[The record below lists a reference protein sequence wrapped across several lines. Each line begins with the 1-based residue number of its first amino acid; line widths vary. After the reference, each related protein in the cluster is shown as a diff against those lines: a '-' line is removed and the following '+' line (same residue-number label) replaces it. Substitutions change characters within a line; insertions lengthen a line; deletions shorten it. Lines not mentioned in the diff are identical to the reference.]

1 MKVIPRMRDSD
12 ELVCRVLYL
21 PPVLLCFVCV
31 NLAACFWFHLN
42 KSCCH
47 AYGVSNKKYELN
59 ATRFS
64 LIGRMDVPG
73 QIAVQSSEADA
84 VKWKGDI
91 LVFGVFEGCLEDKAL
106 KSLDELVGGLISDI
120 IKEEDFSGK
129 IGQSTYTRLAGHS
142 FKRVGLV
149 GLGKVNA
156 VSKSTKVWKT
166 LGENIATAA
175 KTAQA
180 TSVAVLIAGS
190 SDLSE
195 DAKLAAASAITSGI
209 KT

>member
-1 MKVIPRMRDSD
+1 MN
-12 ELVCRVLYL
+12 VL
-21 PPVLLCFVCV
+21 
-31 NLAACFWFHLN
+31 
-42 KSCCH
+42 
-47 AYGVSNKKYELN
+47 
-59 ATRFS
+59 
-64 LIGRMDVPG
+64 G

-91 LVFGVFEGCLEDKAL
+91 LVVGVFEGCLEDKEL

-129 IGQSTYTRLAGHS
+129 IGQSTYTRLAGHG

-149 GLGKVNA
+149 GLGKVDA

-166 LGENIATAA
+166 LGENIATAS

-180 TSVAVLIAGS
+180 TSVAVFIAGS

-195 DAKLAAASAITSGI
+195 DAKLVAASAITSGI
-209 KT
+209 QI

>member
-1 MKVIPRMRDSD
+1 MQRRIRGFC
-12 ELVCRVLYL
+12 E
-21 PPVLLCFVCV
+21 
-31 NLAACFWFHLN
+31 
-42 KSCCH
+42 
-47 AYGVSNKKYELN
+47 G
-59 ATRFS
+59 FS
-64 LIGRMDVPG
+64 WIGRMDVLG

-91 LVFGVFEGCLEDKAL
+91 LVFGVFEGGLEDKEL

-166 LGENIATAA
+166 LGENIATAS

-195 DAKLAAASAITSGI
+195 DVKLAAASAITSGI